1 MESRHYFRT
10 SSKMYKIKNID
21 LLPLEGLGG
30 KVARGT
36 QIEEDQSNNTI
47 YAKRQKMSIFSVAD
61 IKIRTPCR
69 TQILLPASAGK
80 ILIISAEISSYVS

>member
-1 MESRHYFRT
+1 
-10 SSKMYKIKNID
+10 MYKIKNID

-47 YAKRQKMSIFSVAD
+47 CETSKNVNIFG
-61 IKIRTPCR
+61 C
-69 TQILLPASAGK
+69 G
-80 ILIISAEISSYVS
+80 